1 MIKKPRGNQPM
12 PDTGGKTA
20 KTVKRISPMRLLLVL
35 VATVFT
41 VEMLV
46 MLALPLFPRLSE
58 LQATL
63 LDATSLVVII
73 FPVFY
78 LLVVRPVRN
87 NIEALSRLEQLRRD
101 NEATLHTLL
110 DNLPYQIWLKDSDG
124 RFLAV
129 NEEFARTCNLPAAD
143 IVGKK
148 DTEILPP
155 EATAQYRM
163 EEQEIMASGA
173 PKYSEETIIE
183 NGQKKWLEVFRTPI
197 LGEYRQVL
205 GITSLSRDITERKHV
220 EEQLRLAALIYQSS
234 SEAIMVTDED
244 NNIVD
249 VNPAFSLITGYARE
263 EIAGKNPRFLQS
275 GKQGR
280 EFYRQMWQTLFDEG
294 RWHGELWNRR
304 KNGEL
309 YAQWASLSL
318 IRHPDGK
325 IYRHVAQFSD
335 ITDRK
340 LKDDLIWKQ
349 ANFDPLTKLPN
360 RRLFQDRLGQEL
372 KKAHRVGHPVALLF
386 IDLDRFKEIND
397 TLGHAQGD
405 QLLAEAAL
413 RILGCVRETD
423 TVARLGGDEF
433 TVILP
438 EFGSTAHV
446 ERIAQ
451 NIIRQLGSPFSLG
464 NGEIGYVSASIGITL
479 YPDDATDM
487 QSLFKHADQAMY
499 VAKAEGRNQ
508 FSYFTPSMQ
517 KEAHEKMLIGNDLRQ
532 ALVQN
537 QLEIYFQP
545 IVEAA
550 SGQIVKAE
558 ALLRW
563 HHPQR
568 GLVSPAV
575 FIPLAEEYGLIR
587 EIGEWVFREAI
598 ISVERWRRQFGRL
611 IQVSVNKSP
620 VQFMDKLENDGW
632 IASLAA
638 MELPGNSVAVEITE
652 GLLLN
657 ESAAVQ
663 ERLLE
668 FRNNGIEVS
677 VDDFGTGFS
686 SLSYLKR
693 FDIDYL
699 KIDRSFIRDLTE
711 DESDKALTEA
721 IIVMAHKLGIKAI
734 AEGVETVEQR
744 DLLLSFGCDFFQ
756 GSLFS
761 SPVPEEQFRQLLDQR
776 EIHVH

>member
-1 MIKKPRGNQPM
+1 M
-12 PDTGGKTA
+12 PNNGGKVA
-20 KTVKRISPMRLLLVL
+20 KTVKRISPMRLLLML

-41 VEMLV
+41 VEVLV
-46 MLALPLFPRLSE
+46 MLVLPLLPRLSE
-58 LQATL
+58 FQSTL

-78 LLVVRPVRN
+78 LMMFRPIRKH
-87 NIEALSRLEQLRRD
+87 IEELSRLEQLRRD
-101 NEATLHTLL
+101 NEATLHTLV
-110 DNLPYQIWLKDSDG
+110 DNLPYQISLKDSAG

-129 NEEFARTCNLPAAD
+129 NEEFARKRNLHASD
-143 IVGKK
+143 IVGKR
-148 DTEILPP
+148 DVEVLSP
-155 EATAQYRM
+155 EMYAQYRA
-163 EEQEIMASGA
+163 EELEVINNGTQKYAEEIVVENGEERWQEI
-173 PKYSEETIIE
+173 
-183 NGQKKWLEVFRTPI
+183 FRTPI
-197 LGEYRQVL
+197 LGDYGQVL
-205 GITSLSRDITERKHV
+205 GITCMTRDITERKRV
-220 EEQLRLAALIYQSS
+220 EEALRLSALIYQSS

-244 NNIVD
+244 NNVVD
-249 VNPAFSLITGYARE
+249 INPAFTSITGYSRE
-263 EIAGKNPRFLQS
+263 EIIGKNPRLLQS
-275 GKQGR
+275 GKQGK
-280 EFYRQMWQTLFDEG
+280 EFYRQMWQTLLDEG
-294 RWHGELWNRR
+294 HWHGELWNRR

-318 IRHPDGK
+318 IRHPDGR

-372 KKAHRVGHPVALLF
+372 KKAHRVEHPVALLF

-479 YPDDATDM
+479 YPNDAPDM
-487 QSLFKHADQAMY
+487 ENLLKHADQAMF

-517 KEAHEKMLIGNDLRQ
+517 QEAHEKMLIGNDLRQ
-532 ALVQN
+532 ALAQN

-568 GLVSPAV
+568 GLVSPEV

-620 VQFMDKLENDGW
+620 AQFIDKTESNDW
-632 IASLAA
+632 IASLSS
-638 MELPGNSVAVEITE
+638 MGLPGNSVAVEITE

-657 ESAAVQ
+657 ESSAVQ
-663 ERLLE
+663 QRLLE

-721 IIVMAHKLGIKAI
+721 IIVMAHKLGIKAV

-744 DLLLSFGCDFFQ
+744 DLLLSFGCDFLQ

-761 SPVPEEQFRQLLDQR
+761 AAVAEEKFRELLEKR
-776 EIHVH
+776 ELYLN